1 MRNCVIDSYA
11 GPLNNF
17 TGKTDYENDI
27 FNYFVARIF
36 YLNLLDEQRIA
47 RLIKRYALN

>member
-27 FNYFVARIF
+27 LAVAGTECNT
-36 YLNLLDEQRIA
+36 LMN
-47 RLIKRYALN
+47 